1 MDEHQT
7 LNSRF
12 GPVYQDEFSSVEV
25 RGLSPRCRELW
36 TALAFR
42 TRSSKGGPGAG
53 RGFHVSYSS
62 LSQDLS
68 RVERKEGTVRLV
80 PVAKKTIQRAMRQ
93 LERAGLVFVTYHY
106 RKPPRVVILR
116 PPSICERCA
125 TQSNCLHRRS
135 KFILEFSTA
144 LSTVDTNLSTQSGQ
158 TGCPPRGDR
167 QGVHTPIG
175 SEVDHSIYHCD
186 VKKGPVDKSG
196 EREETIVALLEQ
208 MKGSPFETAPGSSW
222 DEITQAYTGFVG
234 WKYSSGSKPSTLQEV
249 EEPGSEAQVA
259 K

>member
-1 MDEHQT
+1 MDEHKT

-25 RGLSPRCRELW
+25 RGLSPRGRELW

-80 PVAKKTIQRAMRQ
+80 PVAKKTVQRAMRQ

-135 KFILEFSTA
+135 KFILEFSAA
-144 LSTVDTNLSTQSGQ
+144 LSIPDTNLSTQSGQ
-158 TGCPPRGDR
+158 TGLPLRVDR

-175 SEVDHSIYHCD
+175 SEIDHSISQYD
-186 VKKGPVDKSG
+186 GKNGPVDKSG
-196 EREETIVALLEQ
+196 KREEIILALSEQ

-222 DEITQAYTGFVG
+222 DEVTQAYNGFVG
-234 WKYSSGSKPSTLQEV
+234 WRYSGGPKPSTLEEV
-249 EEPGSEAQVA
+249 EEPVSEARGA